1 MDLRRRTLLIVLLL
15 LLATLLAIQLVGR
28 GLIYPKFLDL
38 EQEQARRNAELV
50 LEVTNHELQV
60 LAGKPE
66 DWGYW
71 DDTYQFVID
80 RNTDYVE
87 SNLGMQSQLSLKVNL
102 LGIYDPAGRK
112 VWARAMD
119 LGSLRAFDLD
129 EFTASILPADSPF
142 LANENTPRTRAGL
155 VLTSRGVM
163 LVASTPI
170 LTSLRAGPRHGTL
183 MMGRFFDKQVVRRIA
198 RQGRLQVDFTPHR
211 GASPPA
217 PADTPRGDALANTP
231 LQMSVDADNSYADTV
246 IFSVDGKPALDLRV
260 STPREISARGRS
272 VLRLSLLGTGVAG
285 IGIALVL
292 LGLLNSGVV
301 VPLVQLTRQARQIGA
316 NDDNMARLQFNRRDE
331 IGALAA
337 EFDRML
343 DRLADAR
350 GRLRRES
357 YRSGASEMAGG
368 IVRDLGESLAPVH
381 EQIGQPLRLLDQ
393 VHISGMQALVR
404 ELAAPGLSHHR
415 QTELIAVLQ
424 DHLGEHGGLVSEA
437 RGELRGLR
445 KRLEQMQE
453 KVAEYSRFVA
463 GPGILAP
470 IRLSDAL
477 EQALRR
483 QPQAG
488 VGAAVRI
495 DDSVATQPP
504 VAAAREVLQ
513 QVLHTLLDQVGRL
526 GDGGLVP
533 VRISASREDLEGR
546 AMVCLRFDDERPRAD
561 AQRLLE
567 QFAQPPA
574 MPDRGT
580 SLTWAEN
587 AVSAMGGRLQA
598 EASENYGGL
607 AVRLLLP
614 QAG

>member
-15 LLATLLAIQLVGR
+15 LLATLLAIQVVGR

-38 EQEQARRNAELV
+38 EQEQARRNAEIL
-50 LEVTNHELQV
+50 LEVTNHELEV

-71 DDTYQFVID
+71 DDTYQFVLD
-80 RNTDYVE
+80 RNSGYID
-87 SNLGMQSQLSLKVNL
+87 SNLGSESQLSLKVNL
-102 LGIYDPAGRK
+102 LGIYDLAGRK
-112 VWARAMD
+112 VWALAMD
-119 LGSLRAFDLD
+119 LDSLKPFDLD
-129 EFTASILPADSPF
+129 AFTGPSLPADSPF
-142 LANENTPRTRAGL
+142 LSRENEPRTRAGL

-163 LVASTPI
+163 LVSSTPI

-198 RQGRLQVDFTPHR
+198 RQGRLEVSFSPHR
-211 GASPPA
+211 GGPMASPA
-217 PADTPRGDALANTP
+217 RASAGQDLAHTP
-231 LQMSVDADNSYADTV
+231 LVMSVDDGNSYADTV

-285 IGIALVL
+285 VGIALVL
-292 LGLLNSGVV
+292 LGLLNAGVV

-316 NDDNMARLQFNRRDE
+316 NDDNMARLQFNRGDE

-350 GRLRRES
+350 ERLRRES

-368 IVRDLGESLAPVH
+368 IVRDLGESLSPVH

-393 VHISGMQALVR
+393 VHTSDMQALVR

-424 DHLGEHGGLVSEA
+424 DHLGEHAGLLSEA

-470 IRLSDAL
+470 IRLADAL

-483 QPQAG
+483 QPLAG
-488 VGAAVRI
+488 VAAAIRI

-513 QVLHTLLDQVGRL
+513 QVLQTLLGQVGRL
-526 GDGGLVP
+526 GDGSLVP
-533 VRISASREDLEGR
+533 VRISASSKDIDGR
-546 AMVCLRFDDERPRAD
+546 TMVCLRLDDERPRAD
-561 AQRLLE
+561 AHRLLE

-574 MPDRGT
+574 MSDRGT

-607 AVRLLLP
+607 VVRLLLP
-614 QAG
+614 HAG